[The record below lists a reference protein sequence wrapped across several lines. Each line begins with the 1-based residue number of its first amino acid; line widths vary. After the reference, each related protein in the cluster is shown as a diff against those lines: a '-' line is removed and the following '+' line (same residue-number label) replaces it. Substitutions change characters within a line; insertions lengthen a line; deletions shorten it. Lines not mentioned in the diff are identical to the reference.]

1 MGGDNETSWFGQAA
15 VNDLRALLE
24 RLLEV
29 ICIALMVGLA
39 VIVVVAVIFRTA
51 GSSLTWYD
59 EIAAIMLAW
68 LTYYGAALAALRR
81 AHLGFPGLYAASPP
95 ALRVPMLIIGDLLF
109 IGFFVTLAWYGWQ
122 VIVLLYGDTLVSVP
136 WVLVSF
142 TQSIIPIGCGL
153 ITLCQLITLP
163 ERFREARFGLALH
176 DEEHE
181 AIEAAVRDTE
191 VDR

>member
-1 MGGDNETSWFGQAA
+1 
-15 VNDLRALLE
+15 VKRLRNALE
-24 RLLEV
+24 RLLEI
-29 ICIALMVGLA
+29 ICIVLMIGLA

-81 AHLGFPGLYAASPP
+81 AHLGFPGLYVASPP
-95 ALRVPMLIIGDLLF
+95 GLRVPMLIIGDILF
-109 IGFFVTLAWYGWQ
+109 IGFFVILAWYGWQ

-142 TQSIIPIGCGL
+142 TQSIIPIGCAL
-153 ITLCQLITLP
+153 IALCQIITLP
-163 ERFREARFGLALH
+163 GRFREARLGLAIH

-191 VDR
+191 TNR

>member
-1 MGGDNETSWFGQAA
+1 MNG
-15 VNDLRALLE
+15 LRAVLE
-24 RLLEV
+24 RTLEV
-29 ICIALMVGLA
+29 ICIVLMICLA
-39 VIVVVAVIFRTA
+39 VIVVLAVIFRTA

-59 EIAAIMLAW
+59 EVAAIMLAW

-95 ALRVPMLIIGDLLF
+95 ALRVPMLIVGEVLF
-109 IGFFVTLAWYGWQ
+109 IGFFVILAWYGWQ

-142 TQSIIPIGCGL
+142 TQSIIPIGCAL
-153 ITLCQLITLP
+153 IALCQLATLP
-163 ERFREARFGLALH
+163 ERFREARLGLALH

-191 VDR
+191 DDR